1 MYLTPRPASWS
12 VSVHTGERL
21 LLSVT
26 CGDQSTCC
34 LHALLRFNDDLP
46 SRVTIVP
53 LAHLHLDALQFLAGT
68 KNAHSLAGLRTAAT
82 DSAVSWRP
90 ARVAPARP
98 PADAVRD
105 QCGLAYRHLICAVL
119 QLRLSSVGPGNNW
132 YDEAEAGSG
141 NQCAMREQGNYN
153 D

>member
-12 VSVHTGERL
+12 FSVHTGARL

-53 LAHLHLDALQFLAGT
+53 LACLRLDAPQFLVGT

-98 PADAVRD
+98 PSDAVRD

-119 QLRLSSVGPGNNW
+119 QLGLSSVDSADNRHE
-132 YDEAEAGSG
+132 EAEAGSG
-141 NQCAMREQGNYN
+141 KRYDIGELRNYN